1 MPARLRMQAVWS
13 HGTEAVDFEVWC
25 LAASAINRCGACVDS
40 HERVLR
46 EKGVSEEAILAAVRI
61 ASVIHG
67 LAGVM
72 AAAAVAAPTVV

>member
-1 MPARLRMQAVWS
+1 MRMQAVWS

-25 LAASAINRCGACVDS
+25 LTASAINGCGVCVDS

-61 ASVIHG
+61 ASVIHVV
-67 LAGVM
+67 AGVM